1 MAATLVSS
9 SFANN
14 GLTASPDTATV
25 TAPASITAGNLL
37 VAEVTYNSGVTITPP
52 TGFTL
57 YQTILATGGSP
68 VIGIYWKFATGSEPG
83 TYVFTPSSS
92 ASVVLV
98 SMVNISGTD
107 QTTPFNGFFV
117 SNSTTAAVTAG
128 SSGGTPSIPTILN
141 CLPIAFFVINQL
153 SPSNTGN
160 PTGLTAG
167 WSSTI
172 LNVVQDTSNYTNTS
186 NANGYDATYVAT
198 GPLTSSTS
206 VAVVA
211 ACTWGGASSVF
222 TGLNVMLFI
231 NPLTYGTL
239 AAVPSSVTILG
250 PGTSAAQQVVITET
264 SYTGNFTVAVPTA
277 YQSIV
282 SVATTQTGTY
292 GTSCTIAGPSNSFW
306 VQELAAGTFQI
317 NVSGG

>member
-1 MAATLVSS
+1 MAASLVSTS
-9 SFANN
+9 SANN
-14 GLTASPDTATV
+14 GLTANPDTVTV
-25 TAPASITAGNLL
+25 TAPSSITAGNLL
-37 VAEVTYNSGVTITPP
+37 VAEATYNSSETITPP
-52 TGFTL
+52 PGWAL
-57 YQTILATGGSP
+57 YQTNPATAGSP
-68 VIGIYWKFATGSEPG
+68 VISIYWKIATGSEPG

-92 ASVVLV
+92 SSVVLV
-98 SMVNISGTD
+98 SMLNVSGIN
-107 QTTPFNGFFV
+107 QTTPFNGYFI
-117 SNSTTAAVTAG
+117 SNTTTAAVTAG
-128 SSGGTPSIPTILN
+128 ATSGTPSIPTVLN

-167 WSSTI
+167 WSSTL
-172 LNVVQDTSNYTNTS
+172 LNVVQDTSNYTNTG
-186 NANGYDATYVAT
+186 NANGFDATYVAA

-206 VAVVA
+206 TAVVA
-211 ACTWGGASSVF
+211 ACTWGGSSSAF

-239 AAVPSSVTILG
+239 AAVPSSVTVLG

-277 YQSIV
+277 YQSII

-306 VQELAAGTFQI
+306 IQELTPGTFQV